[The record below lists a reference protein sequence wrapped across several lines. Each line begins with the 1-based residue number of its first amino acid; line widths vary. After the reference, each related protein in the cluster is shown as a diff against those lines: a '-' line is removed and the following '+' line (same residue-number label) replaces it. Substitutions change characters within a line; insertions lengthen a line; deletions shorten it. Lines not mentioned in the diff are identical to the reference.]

1 MTAEENIDLAE
12 SGARAGRRFVFT
24 RKRANVA
31 DKEFLPGSG
40 TRLKFEANATDTLSL
55 ASLPPGLLQA
65 GDIVT
70 VAYRPDGTGNG
81 AVVFRGTV
89 ATVRDVCGRGGD
101 RVENVTVEG
110 PWGLMARMA
119 YRQQWTVAG
128 TGGATATHSL
138 SRLVLNRDPAGAAI
152 DMSQQITDIL
162 NFADDACGFTVGT
175 VSAGAQI
182 LPAEEV
188 TNITCAAAVVRT
200 LRFFPKIVCRFN
212 YATSPKPTLNVL
224 TPSGEQASYIAEI
237 PKTQRS
243 YTRTAHPIVGVDI
256 ATCGHDI
263 QTGSASADV
272 ALRTATHQTAG
283 VMDSLDTLHLFIPLE
298 GGSASTTWETL
309 DVTVDSNANFSSL
322 VWWMQKHPALKDVVR
337 SEITAFGPFSRSGGT
352 YPNVTETPV
361 GDLRRFGLGA
371 EVERMAMPVT
381 IEKNGRKENIVLTMD
396 VITTNATTRSY
407 TRQTGSSSVAAET
420 LPDGLAAAI
429 LAQRG
434 GNLTA
439 EDMLVR
445 LGADF
450 PKIGD
455 AVVEGTGTNSETL
468 YLQLIEVDCE
478 DLTAELHFGRP
489 AYLSPEDMRDLMNGF
504 RQRGFASNV
513 PIPNDAE
520 DDAEDAQD
528 LDGVQPISS
537 ACQVVGTVEKTTVS
551 SASGTRSAAGKS
563 VVIDTT
569 GSSAKV
575 EISGGGGEIKI
586 DASDVGSGKEAKIRE
601 LKIATSGGKEKKVKV
616 LATDPESSTEPD
628 IDAPDNDPD
637 PEDWTDP
644 DDPPEPDVGPWP
656 PEDDEDW
663 ENPEF
668 DDGNDI
674 SDAFSGVQ
682 DSSGYCNA
690 IGGGGGGGGSGDT
703 PHAGPGGNG
712 VSQTPCGN

>member
-1 MTAEENIDLAE
+1 MTAADNIAIAPRT
-12 SGARAGRRFVFT
+12 GKAFKFT

-31 DKEFLPGSG
+31 DAEFFPGSG

-65 GDIVT
+65 GDSVT
-70 VAYRPDGTGNG
+70 VEYNN
-81 AVVFRGTV
+81 AVVFKGTV
-89 ATVRDVCGRGGD
+89 ATVRDVCGRGDD
-101 RVENVTVEG
+101 RVESVTVEG

-119 YRQQWTVAG
+119 YRQLWTVAG

-138 SRLVLNRDPAGAAI
+138 SRLVLNRSLAGAAI

-175 VSAGAQI
+175 VSAGSQI

-212 YATSPKPTLNVL
+212 YATTPKPTLDVL
-224 TPSGEQASYIAEI
+224 TPSESQAAYIAAI

-263 QTGSASADV
+263 QTGDSSTDA

-283 VMDSLDTLHLFIPLE
+283 DTTSLDTLHLFIPLE

-322 VWWMQKHPALKDVVR
+322 VWWMQKHPALKDVT
-337 SEITAFGPFSRSGGT
+337 SEEIKAFGPFSRSGGT

-371 EVERMAMPVT
+371 EVERMAMPMT
-381 IEKNGRKENIVLTMD
+381 IEKNGRKENVVLTMD

-420 LPDGLAAAI
+420 LPEGLAAAI

-434 GNLTA
+434 GSLTA
-439 EDMLVR
+439 EDMHVR
-445 LGADF
+445 LRADF

-455 AVVEGTGTNSETL
+455 AVVEGTGADAETL

-504 RQRGFASNV
+504 RQRAFASNV
-513 PIPNDAE
+513 PTPNDAE

-528 LDGVQPISS
+528 IDGVQPISS
-537 ACQVVGTVEKTTVS
+537 ACQVVGTIEKTTVS
-551 SASGTRSAAGKS
+551 SSSGTRSAAGKS

-569 GSSAKV
+569 GSAAKV
-575 EISGGGGEIKI
+575 EISGGGGEIKL
-586 DASDVGSGKEAKIRE
+586 DASDVDSGKEAKIRE
-601 LKIATSGGKEKKVKV
+601 LTITTGGKEKKVKV

-628 IDAPDNDPD
+628 IDDPDNDPD
-637 PEDWTDP
+637 DEDWTDP
-644 DDPPEPDVGPWP
+644 DETPEPDVGPWP
-656 PEDDEDW
+656 PEDW
-663 ENPEF
+663 EPVDNNSLSIGVNDVS
-668 DDGNDI
+668 DD
-674 SDAFSGVQ
+674 SGGVANNG
-682 DSSGYCNA
+682 GYCNSA
-690 IGGGGGGGGSGDT
+690 SGDGGGGGGGGGGGEDQ
-703 PHAGPGGNG
+703 GNG
-712 VSQTPCGN
+712 ISTTPCGN